1 MKYLCR
7 QLSTFMCPDFHM
19 HDIFDS
25 TSAHVCDTLLCLL
38 ISICMFPKL
47 FLITLFEFLQM
58 QLYTRFIE
66 AHPQCSIQH
75 RSFIYLRPFFVIKC
89 KERNVYC
96 CRYHIQVMYLL
107 EALNAFRDPRKG
119 AHVLFLCNCTCIVCD
134 RDDNGVCSTAKSRYA
149 GVTVLWESLLCL
161 KAEDEEF
168 HKKKCLLGSCS
179 RCGAKFFDVCPRER
193 VVDAT
198 RTIQWKQFEY
208 EVVGRSA
215 DGEPKKRIKEVHIS
229 GSFREFLEFFVPTV
243 QHFIRHN
250 FIARWQS
257 NEAKILKASL

>member
-1 MKYLCR
+1 M
-7 QLSTFMCPDFHM
+7 
-19 HDIFDS
+19 
-25 TSAHVCDTLLCLL
+25 
-38 ISICMFPKL
+38 
-47 FLITLFEFLQM
+47 
-58 QLYTRFIE
+58 
-66 AHPQCSIQH
+66 
-75 RSFIYLRPFFVIKC
+75 
-89 KERNVYC
+89 
-96 CRYHIQVMYLL
+96 
-107 EALNAFRDPRKG
+107 
-119 AHVLFLCNCTCIVCD
+119 CD

-168 HKKKCLLGSCS
+168 HNKKCLLGSCS

-257 NEAKILKASL
+257 NEAKILKASLQAGAILTHIDFAENYTFEAQNEIQSMYYHSDQVSILVQVTYSATVSELDGQEEMQLVRETHYYISDDKMHDTAFV